1 MFKPLIA
8 CFLLWVFFQATLTD
22 KARVKIRIV
31 KEVSVNRQLISAIC
45 GKYPN
50 DGRDV
55 RFERHQSWGIF
66 RQIKLTN

>member
-45 GKYPN
+45 GKYQMMAEMC
-50 DGRDV
+50 DLKD
-55 RFERHQSWGIF
+55 
-66 RQIKLTN
+66 TNLGEFLDKFN